1 MVGHM
6 RLSLDQPGD
15 VLLVTAC
22 DASQIVIGD
31 RVLRSSL
38 VLGAHTLYENWE
50 VGSAADV
57 TRASLAPALELQPEI
72 LLLGTG
78 RRLAFP
84 DHALFAELFR
94 EGIGL
99 EVMDT
104 TAACR
109 TYNLLV
115 ADQRPVV
122 AALIID

>member
-1 MVGHM
+1 MVEHM
-6 RLSLDQPGD
+6 RLTLDQPDD
-15 VLLVTAC
+15 VLLISAC

-31 RVLRSSL
+31 RVLTSSL
-38 VLGAHTLYENWE
+38 VLAAQTLHTDWD
-50 VGSAADV
+50 VARVSDV
-57 TRASLAPALELQPEI
+57 TLASLTPALSLEPEI

-78 RRLAFP
+78 RQLVFP
-84 DHALFAELFR
+84 DHALFANLLQK
-94 EGIGL
+94 GIGL

-109 TYNLLV
+109 TYNILV

>member
-1 MVGHM
+1 MVVHM
-6 RLSLDQPGD
+6 QLTLDRPDD
-15 VLLVTAC
+15 VLLIDAC
-22 DASQIVIGD
+22 DASSVTIGE
-31 RVLRSSL
+31 RVFTSSL
-38 VLGAHTLYENWE
+38 VLAAQTLHSDWE
-50 VGSAADV
+50 VG
-57 TRASLAPALELQPEI
+57 RASEVTLATLTPALTLKPEI

-78 RRLAFP
+78 RRLIFP
-84 DHALFAELFR
+84 DHSLFARLLD

-109 TYNLLV
+109 TYNILV